1 MLFMQQPPLP
11 NQPNINE
18 LLLANLGPMMRQLD
32 RLEERTRSI
41 VTREDLENLR
51 KELITRDALEPQL
64 SSLKAQIIR
73 IESDRQEDKR
83 DLAERIDKVEKEQLS
98 RSERLWSKIG
108 VGVAALAFLLALFQF
123 LSQLSF
129 H

>member
-1 MLFMQQPPLP
+1 MADQPTNPDVGSSLA
-11 NQPNINE
+11 
-18 LLLANLGPMMRQLD
+18 LLVRQME
-32 RLEERTRSI
+32 RLEDRTKDL
-41 VTREDLENLR
+41 VTRADLEALR
-51 KELITRDALEPQL
+51 RELVARDSLEPQL
-64 SSLKAQIIR
+64 SALKAQIIR

-83 DLAERIDKVEKEQLS
+83 DLTERIDKVEKEQLS

-123 LSQLSF
+123 LSHLSF